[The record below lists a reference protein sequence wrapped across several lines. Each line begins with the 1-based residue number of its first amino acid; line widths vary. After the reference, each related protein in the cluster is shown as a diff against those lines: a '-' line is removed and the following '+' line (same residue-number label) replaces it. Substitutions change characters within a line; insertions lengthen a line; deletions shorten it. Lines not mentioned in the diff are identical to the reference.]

1 MLESL
6 TAVLSRI
13 EEIKSHFRSGR
24 VGGMVTIAPH
34 ASTASGDGAT
44 SIQPFFPDYLIKP
57 VREQAKGMVESV
69 SAYDDL
75 IYAAA
80 KKYDI
85 EPALLKAVI
94 QAESSFNPNAVSA
107 AGAQGLMQLMPSTA
121 AALGISD
128 PFDPAQNIDGG
139 ARYLKQQL
147 ERFGDTALAL
157 AAYNA
162 GPASV
167 IKYNGI
173 PPYRQTQDYVNKVLS
188 FMNSYSSR

>member
-13 EEIKSHFRSGR
+13 EEIKSHFQLGR
-24 VGGMVTIAPH
+24 VGGTVNVAPH
-34 ASTASGDGAT
+34 ASAGSG
-44 SIQPFFPDYLIKP
+44 IRPFFPDYIIRP
-57 VREQAKGMVESV
+57 AREKTMGMVESA

-75 IYAAA
+75 IDAAA

-94 QAESSFNPNAVSA
+94 QAESGFDPNAVSA
-107 AGAQGLMQLMPSTA
+107 VGAQGLMQLMPSTA
-121 AALGISD
+121 AALGVSN

-162 GPASV
+162 GPANV

-173 PPYRQTQDYVNKVLS
+173 PPYRQTQDYVKKVLS
-188 FMNSYSSR
+188 YMNSYLSR